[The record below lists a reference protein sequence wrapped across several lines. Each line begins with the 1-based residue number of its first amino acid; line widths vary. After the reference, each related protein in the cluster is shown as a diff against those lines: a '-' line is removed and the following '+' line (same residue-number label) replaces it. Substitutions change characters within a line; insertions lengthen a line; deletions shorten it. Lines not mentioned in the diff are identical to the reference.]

1 MGGPS
6 IEAEYGLSIS
16 SEKINII
23 DHLRRAYQRQ
33 VVAVVVVVV
42 VVEGRQ
48 KPQVAGTRAV
58 VAEKKQNQ
66 NV

>member
-33 VVAVVVVVV
+33 VAVVVV